1 MIVNTRYRISYIN
14 SFSDDVDEQ
23 TVAYSDGRRFAIM
36 LARAY
41 SMTTYSLV
49 FFGSTSSTTP
59 EKIFFAGKDVQMIT
73 DGDDV
78 RYVALVGK
86 TVKVLKEFD
95 DGFYLADQ

>member
-14 SFSDDVDEQ
+14 SFSDDLDEQ

-49 FFGSTSSTTP
+49 FFGVHRALLRRKSSLP
-59 EKIFFAGKDVQMIT
+59 EKMYK
-73 DGDDV
+73 
-78 RYVALVGK
+78 
-86 TVKVLKEFD
+86 
-95 DGFYLADQ
+95 